1 MTDIANQILAAQLET
16 TNLLRQMAESQKSYH
31 DQHMAQMN
39 DLRQVADRQ
48 ADTARQ
54 QADTARQQSDNV
66 QRFATIFA
74 DQARAIANLTQAIQ
88 STVEAAN
95 RSAQASE
102 AAAVIAQDNQNA
114 IRDLIA
120 TLQERG

>member
-1 MTDIANQILAAQLET
+1 MTDITNQILVAQLET
-16 TNLLRQMAESQKSYH
+16 TQILRQMAESQSAYH

-39 DLRQVADRQ
+39 DLRQVSDRQ

-54 QADTARQQSDNV
+54 QAETARQQADTV

-74 DQARAIANLTQAIQ
+74 DQARAISNLTQAIQ
-88 STVEAAN
+88 MTVEAAN

-102 AAAVIAQDNQNA
+102 AAAVIAQDNQND

>member
-1 MTDIANQILAAQLET
+1 MTDPNDISLQIMRTQLET
-16 TNLLRQMAESQKSYH
+16 SQLLKQMTESQKAYH
-31 DQHMAQMN
+31 EQHIAQMN
-39 DLRQVADRQ
+39 ALRQVADKQ

-54 QADTARQQSDNV
+54 QADTV